1 MSTLH
6 PILTLSDPEI
16 REWTVIAAVLGR
28 EIVTRSTE
36 SPYGKKQE
44 NKCEKA
50 LWLVTLEYRQ
60 NPKKTV
66 NKSRKKR

>member
-1 MSTLH
+1 M
-6 PILTLSDPEI
+6 
-16 REWTVIAAVLGR
+16 IAAVLGR